1 MMLPSLK
8 DVLHE
13 CNMSVAVRIEFV
25 FAVHGTYVDLIVYEI
40 LWMWQLWY
48 EQATISPHQ
57 FNGSVYVLHR
67 ESWYVGEIQN
77 PKNLKNKLIFE
88 LS

>member
-25 FAVHGTYVDLIVYEI
+25 FAVHGTCVDLIVYEV
-40 LWMWQLWY
+40 LGVWQLWY
-48 EQATISPHQ
+48 EQTSVSPHQ
-57 FNGSVYVLHR
+57 LDDSVYVLHR
-67 ESWYVGEIQN
+67 ESGYVSEMR
-77 PKNLKNKLIFE
+77 
-88 LS
+88 